1 MGNETYYKLRK
12 SDDSDSI
19 QLEEVLETESMEV
32 EKVKMSV
39 SNKALIV
46 SIVAVVLYTI
56 VSFVLQFVVGIEP
69 SPTLTECWYHF
80 FTVEIFA
87 IASIKV
93 VKVIKDY
100 DKNKLIKHEE
110 GVEE

>member
-19 QLEEVLETESMEV
+19 QLEEVLETESPEV

-46 SIVAVVLYTI
+46 SIVAVVLFNWFQST
-56 VSFVLQFVVGIEP
+56 V
-69 SPTLTECWYHF
+69 THF
-80 FTVEIFA
+80 ENDF
-87 IASIKV
+87 
-93 VKVIKDY
+93 
-100 DKNKLIKHEE
+100 KLIKLVFYLTKIVVPSLFRLIQLLNHHLD
-110 GVEE
+110 VFWLKSKN

>member
-12 SDDSDSI
+12 SEDSDSI
-19 QLEEVLETESMEV
+19 QLEEVLDNESPEV

-46 SIVAVVLYTI
+46 SIVAVVLFTI
-56 VSFVLQFVVGIEP
+56 MCFALEFTMGIEP
-69 SPTLTECWYHF
+69 SPTLTECWYRF
-80 FTVEIFA
+80 WTCEIFA

-100 DKNKLIKHEE
+100 DKNEPVKNEE
-110 GVEE
+110 GAEE